1 MRRTLT
7 NSRSDQ
13 FENSRSLRSARTTS
27 RRSPFRAQTIKSDRC
42 RTLQVMSVP
51 YRRKWSRA
59 AAVPIRPRAPLDV
72 HRWSHR
78 TGWYPAIE
86 TRRVGILGHNRRI
99 PPRWRS
105 VRGCGR
111 RSKTI
116 WRGSAWRAAIC
127 TVRGTSGTGGLVATA
142 DDLQGAVAAFE
153 AEILDIGAWRG
164 TTTISQTKRRRS
176 LVPRSIWM
184 LQVTD
189 PSSETVLRRLVW
201 RPARAGLGAPHMD
214 AVTAARHVDELNR
227 ALTQQVD
234 RSETRRIG
242 SGSCRCGGGCSPLRQ
257 VAVWTGGCH
266 RPGSMPISVSNAS

>member
-1 MRRTLT
+1 
-7 NSRSDQ
+7 
-13 FENSRSLRSARTTS
+13 
-27 RRSPFRAQTIKSDRC
+27 
-42 RTLQVMSVP
+42 MSVP

-72 HRWSHR
+72 HRRSDR

-86 TRRVGILGHNRRI
+86 DAARRDTRTQLSDTA
-99 PPRWRS
+99 PLRS

-189 PSSETVLRRLVW
+189 PSSETVLRRLVR
-201 RPARAGLGAPHMD
+201 RPGRAGLGALHVD

-234 RSETRRIG
+234 RSETRRMG
-242 SGSCRCGGGCSPLRQ
+242 SGSCRCGGGCSSLRQ